1 MRLSWQQAVHGQR
14 WLRITVHFD
23 GKKIGRSKRARC
35 TILVIHAAPEDE
47 ALHEETENRNTN
59 LASRGTKQTKA
70 RRRSSWIGSSS
81 TMFSRF
87 FHKSPPQQRPQQ
99 QDVVQDSFPSP
110 NFDPRVALHHGV
122 PSTASILAFDN
133 IQRLLAVGTLDGKIK
148 LFGGDNIEGTLIS
161 PKQASFKNLEFLE
174 NQGFL
179 ASVSSDNEIQVW
191 DLKSKQIASA
201 LQWESVITSFS
212 VIMAP
217 VTYGNTSDLSAEK
230 LTSNS
235 PLKSDSRVQANI
247 QSENAQVEFESATTG
262 SSKYIRKVNLIQR
275 CCWTT
280 TFKKEEK
287 ECVLVLLYQSGD
299 IQLRAQQWSCLC
311 GISSVGR
318 IRAVP
323 PCIASIKDF
332 GRMLPRMV
340 GCKSA
345 WQIWDKIHTHLCK
358 SFQIRNEL
366 QDLSL
371 VNRLVSEYLLQIQ
384 TLVNSLTAVGETVTS
399 TEHLDLV
406 LDGLPLEYDSSI
418 SLISRCVANFTIDE
432 VETMLLEHESRIDM
446 AKKRSLVSVNL
457 TEGNFRANDSFQP
470 SNSNLQ
476 GTILVVGALDAVVVA
491 EIILLMSNAK
501 CVTNDENYVATI
513 PMASTTSAASS
524 AVSTVASPVAST
536 TTQAPA

>member
-1 MRLSWQQAVHGQR
+1 MRLSWQQAGHGQR
-14 WLRITVHFD
+14 LRITVHFD

-235 PLKSDSRVQANI
+235 PLKSDSRMQANI
-247 QSENAQVEFESATTG
+247 QSENAQVEFETKSFKVGNADQNANQAVHTNRLENLKQLF
-262 SSKYIRKVNLIQR
+262 SSPPFLKSSSSTVDKQDPFVIDID
-275 CCWTT
+275 
-280 TFKKEEK
+280 
-287 ECVLVLLYQSGD
+287 D
-299 IQLRAQQWSCLC
+299 IQ
-311 GISSVGR
+311 
-318 IRAVP
+318 
-323 PCIASIKDF
+323 
-332 GRMLPRMV
+332 
-340 GCKSA
+340 
-345 WQIWDKIHTHLCK
+345 
-358 SFQIRNEL
+358 
-366 QDLSL
+366 
-371 VNRLVSEYLLQIQ
+371 
-384 TLVNSLTAVGETVTS
+384 
-399 TEHLDLV
+399 
-406 LDGLPLEYDSSI
+406 
-418 SLISRCVANFTIDE
+418 IDE
-432 VETMLLEHESRIDM
+432 PVVFSSPQKIDIDKRDKGKGTDRQKLLEEVSTDSKPKARTAEEIK
-446 AKKRSLVSVNL
+446 AKYRK
-457 TEGNFRANDSFQP
+457 TG
-470 SNSNLQ
+470 
-476 GTILVVGALDAVVVA
+476 DA
-491 EIILLMSNAK
+491 
-501 CVTNDENYVATI
+501 
-513 PMASTTSAASS
+513 SAAT
-524 AVSTVASPVAST
+524 ALARDKLVERQEKLQVDDCLIP
-536 TTQAPA
+536 